1 MAQLNS
7 RTMKDL
13 KKEQLSSLFNTAF
26 LLKTLKCKLG
36 EKGKKCQVIKTELKK
51 MIRDVQKQSIDQA
64 QHDAYT
70 DWIQIYNGNY

>member
-1 MAQLNS
+1 
-7 RTMKDL
+7 MKDL

-51 MIRDVQKQSIDQA
+51 MIRDV
-64 QHDAYT
+64 
-70 DWIQIYNGNY
+70 